1 MSSQPLWADADAQR
15 LQQVLANLLG
25 NAVKYTARGGRVALA
40 CERTSETVR
49 VTVGDTG
56 CGIEAGALTHIFDLF
71 AQVDGEGAEGLG
83 IGLSVVREIV
93 ELHHGTIEA
102 RSEGAGRG
110 SEFVVT
116 LPAAGASVVQE
127 DAHQ

>member
-1 MSSQPLWADADAQR
+1 
-15 LQQVLANLLG
+15 
-25 NAVKYTARGGRVALA
+25 
-40 CERTSETVR
+40 
-49 VTVGDTG
+49 
-56 CGIEAGALTHIFDLF
+56 
-71 AQVDGEGAEGLG
+71 
-83 IGLSVVREIV
+83 LSVVREIV

-116 LPAAGASVVQE
+116 LPAAADASVVQE